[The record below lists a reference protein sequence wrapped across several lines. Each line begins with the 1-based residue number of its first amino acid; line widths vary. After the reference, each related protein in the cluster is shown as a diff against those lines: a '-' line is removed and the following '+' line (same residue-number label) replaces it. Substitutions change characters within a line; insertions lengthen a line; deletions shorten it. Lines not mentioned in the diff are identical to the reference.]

1 MSVVSS
7 SSRSGPLRAPVF
19 VVAAAPFAPAAA
31 PGARAEGAAGAA
43 GAPGAAAAGA
53 AGAAGAV
60 AAGVG
65 APVPLVVSTA
75 GSSSSGGG
83 IARSRGAGRGSCALA
98 GGVWASAV
106 PSVIAPSSSPTLII
120 AMLIN
125 GCGVNRCAHAWCML
139 NLLPSG
145 RCSPSELPWR
155 LPGRAPSAGRQ
166 VLVAWAQVFRGVSL
180 PGYRPV
186 ASRGSPEA
194 AGNSRASPPP
204 RLRGGALRRPQA
216 QALAQLRYP
225 AAHRLL
231 LAGELAILLE
241 CRERP
246 ARVSQIEIREH
257 AKVPPGRG
265 VSRVGRDRLLVRGDR
280 VLEFSAQP
288 LGRAELGPGDR
299 APGLTGDGAL
309 QDLLGHI
316 EAAILALEDREVDE
330 RGCELRV
337 LKRRLL
343 EAELGL
349 ELVSGTHEIHR
360 AIEVIARRRRNLGMH
375 GDGGHRTG
383 AGRAAGDRRRAARRG
398 ARRASWRRG
407 SRRGRGGGCGPC
419 GCGRRRRGRLGTRA
433 GRAAGRQ
440 RSERGDE
447 RNERGRNGRQAPP
460 RPLIP
465 GS

>member
-19 VVAAAPFAPAAA
+19 VAAAAPFAPATA
-31 PGARAEGAAGAA
+31 PASRGGPPAPAVSSRDVAPARGARAGGAAGAA

-53 AGAAGAV
+53 AGAV

-65 APVPLVVSTA
+65 APAPLVVSTA

-83 IARSRGAGRGSCALA
+83 IARSRGAGRGSGAFA

-106 PSVIAPSSSPTLII
+106 PSVIAPSSSPRLII

-125 GCGVNRCAHAWCML
+125 GCGVNRCAHARCML

-155 LPGRAPSAGRQ
+155 LPGRAQSAGRR
-166 VLVAWAQVFRGVSL
+166 VLVAWA
-180 PGYRPV
+180 
-186 ASRGSPEA
+186 
-194 AGNSRASPPP
+194 
-204 RLRGGALRRPQA
+204 
-216 QALAQLRYP
+216 
-225 AAHRLL
+225 RLL
-231 LAGELAILLE
+231 HAGELAILLE

-265 VSRVGRDRLLVRGDR
+265 VSRVGRNRLLVRGDR

-337 LKRRLL
+337 LKRHLL

-349 ELVSGTHEIHR
+349 ELVPGTHGIHR
-360 AIEVIARRRRNLGMH
+360 AIEVIARRRRNLGMP
-375 GDGGHRTG
+375 GDGGRRTG
-383 AGRAAGDRRRAARRG
+383 AGRAAGDRPRAARRG
-398 ARRASWRRG
+398 ARRASLCRG

-440 RSERGDE
+440 LSERGDE
-447 RNERGRNGRQAPP
+447 RNERGRPAPP

>member
-19 VVAAAPFAPAAA
+19 VAAAAPFAPAAA
-31 PGARAEGAAGAA
+31 PASRGGPPALAVSSRDVAPARGARAGGAAGAA

-65 APVPLVVSTA
+65 APAPLVVSTA

-106 PSVIAPSSSPTLII
+106 PSVIAPSSSPRLII

-155 LPGRAPSAGRQ
+155 LPGRAPSAGRR
-166 VLVAWAQVFRGVSL
+166 VLVAWAQVLRGVSL
-180 PGYRPV
+180 PGYRPA

-204 RLRGGALRRPQA
+204 AP
-216 QALAQLRYP
+216 
-225 AAHRLL
+225 
-231 LAGELAILLE
+231 
-241 CRERP
+241 
-246 ARVSQIEIREH
+246 VSQIEIREH

-265 VSRVGRDRLLVRGDR
+265 VSRVGRDRLLIRGDR

-288 LGRAELGPGDR
+288 LGRAELRPGDR
-299 APGLTGDGAL
+299 APSLTGDGAL

-360 AIEVIARRRRNLGMH
+360 AIEVIARRRRNLGTH
-375 GDGGHRTG
+375 GGGGRRTG

-440 RSERGDE
+440 RSERNDQ